1 MKQILILATFTALS
15 FQLFGQ
21 DNNCFENSTGL
32 YWPLEIGSEL
42 KHKYGSDTK
51 VSAITGDSVEFDG
64 KYYLVEVETYKSG
77 KTKESYWREE
87 NGAIFNY
94 NEEKGIESMEL
105 PTSPEL
111 GIKWR
116 STDNTWTYEVVSLTS
131 TYSTPFCEFRGLLEV
146 KTESSE
152 RKGTVYNLFYK
163 QGVGLVGL
171 NVNGTPYSYILPNK
185 KLNEQ
190 NFMAYGC
197 ENAGSEKEIQ
207 SCTYSKIFD
216 HIRANYKAPKKL
228 KKGKMLL
235 NVIIGK
241 GGNVEEVKV
250 IQTIPNAEKQE
261 DEAIRVI
268 KSLPKFIPAQVD
280 DGQPIRAS
288 LTVPFNF

>member
-1 MKQILILATFTALS
+1 MKQILILATFTTLT

-21 DNNCFENSTGL
+21 SNNCYENSTGL

-42 KHKYGSDTK
+42 KHKYGNDSK
-51 VSAITGDSVEFDG
+51 VSAISGDSVEFNG

-94 NEEKGIESMEL
+94 NQEKGVESMEL
-105 PTSPEL
+105 PASPEL
-111 GIKWR
+111 GTKWT
-116 STDNTWTYEVVSLTS
+116 STDNTWTYEIVSLTS
-131 TYSTPFCEFRGLLEV
+131 TYSTPFCEFDNLLEV

-152 RKGTVYNLFYK
+152 RMGTVYNLFYK
-163 QGVGLVGL
+163 QGVGQVGL

-185 KLNEQ
+185 DLNEQ
-190 NFMAYGC
+190 NFMAFGC

-207 SCTYSKIFD
+207 SCTYSKIFE
-216 HIRANYKAPKKL
+216 HIKANYKAPKKM
-228 KKGKMLL
+228 KKGKILV

-241 GGNVEEVKV
+241 DGYVDDVKIV
-250 IQTIPNAEKQE
+250 QTIPNAQKQE
-261 DEAIRVI
+261 EEAIRVI
-268 KSLPKFIPAQVD
+268 KSLPQFKPAQVE

-288 LTVPFNF
+288 VTVPFNF